1 MKNKP
6 NKIYLQIGEERA
18 EDYNELHEVTFHT
31 EKIFDTDLEYVE
43 NPNQWLSVSD
53 IESYCDGDGRL
64 SDILV
69 SVKTSEGLVFSFPAL
84 YENEKFLHLESK
96 KIVTLNVEKLMPY
109 PEDDNSVYRD
119 TLVNEIKKK
128 IKGMTNEQRA
138 NLMEEYCG
146 YCGVELELT
155 ESGSCNCTNDI

>member
-53 IESYCDGDGRL
+53 IESYC
-64 SDILV
+64 
-69 SVKTSEGLVFSFPAL
+69 EGLVFSFPAL

-146 YCGVELELT
+146 YCGIELELT
-155 ESGSCNCTNDI
+155 ESGICNCMNDI